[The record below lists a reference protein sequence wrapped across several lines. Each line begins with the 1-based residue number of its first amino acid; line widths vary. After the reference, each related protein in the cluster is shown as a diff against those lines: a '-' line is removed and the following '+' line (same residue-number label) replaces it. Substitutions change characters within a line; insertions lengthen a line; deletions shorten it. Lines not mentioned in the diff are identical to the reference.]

1 MIDFIKRSFDR
12 LPIAPEMREVFNLPN
27 TISLIRIGVIPIL
40 FCLLLSPGPLMSL
53 VIAILFIAAALT
65 DLLDGYVA
73 RRYHIVTTMGKFLDP
88 IADKLIVNTAMIML
102 IPIDR
107 IPTWIVAVII
117 IRDFI
122 VDGIRNIASSEGL
135 IIDASP
141 LGKRKTLCQI
151 FAVSALMIHY
161 PFFGA
166 DAHAVGTR
174 DPLHRP
180 DSDGPVRGRLLHQ
193 VLSGKHQEKPK
204 NQIDCSDLEVAA
216 SFLLTNE
223 MVLL

>member
-12 LPIAPEMREVFNLPN
+12 LPIAPEMREILNLPN

-122 VDGIRNIASSEGL
+122 VDGIRNIASSEG
-135 IIDASP
+135 
-141 LGKRKTLCQI
+141 
-151 FAVSALMIHY
+151 
-161 PFFGA
+161 
-166 DAHAVGTR
+166 
-174 DPLHRP
+174 
-180 DSDGPVRGRLLHQ
+180 SDY
-193 VLSGKHQEKPK
+193 
-204 NQIDCSDLEVAA
+204 
-216 SFLLTNE
+216 
-223 MVLL
+223 

>member
-12 LPIAPEMREVFNLPN
+12 LPIVPEMREVLNLPN

-53 VIAILFIAAALT
+53 VIATLFIAAALT
-65 DLLDGYVA
+65 DLLDGYIA

-102 IPIDR
+102 IPIGR

-117 IRDFI
+117 IRDLI

-141 LGKRKTLCQI
+141 LGKRKTLCQT

-166 DAHAVGTR
+166 DAHAVGIVILSIALILTI
-174 DPLHRP
+174 
-180 DSDGPVRGRLLHQ
+180 
-193 VLSGKHQEKPK
+193 LSGTDYFIKFYRGSIHKIHK
-204 NQIDCSDLEVAA
+204 II
-216 SFLLTNE
+216 
-223 MVLL
+223 

>member
-1 MIDFIKRSFDR
+1 MIDYIKQSFDR

-27 TISLIRIGVIPIL
+27 SISLVRIGVIPIL
-40 FCLLLSPGPLMSL
+40 FFLLFSPGQLMSL
-53 VIAILFIAAALT
+53 VIATLFIAAALT
-65 DLLDGYVA
+65 DLLDGYIA
-73 RRYHIVTTMGKFLDP
+73 RRYQIVTTMGKFLDP

-107 IPTWIVAVII
+107 IPAWIVAVII
-117 IRDFI
+117 IRDFA

-166 DAHAVGTR
+166 DAHAVGMVILFIALILT
-174 DPLHRP
+174 
-180 DSDGPVRGRLLHQ
+180 
-193 VLSGKHQEKPK
+193 VLSGIDYFGKFYRLSIHK
-204 NQIDCSDLEVAA
+204 N
-216 SFLLTNE
+216 
-223 MVLL
+223 

>member
-1 MIDFIKRSFDR
+1 MIDFIKRLFDKI
-12 LPIAPEMREVFNLPN
+12 PIAPEMQEVFNLPN
-27 TISLIRIGVIPIL
+27 TISLVRIGVIPIL
-40 FCLLLSPGPLMSL
+40 FFLLLSPGPLMSI

-73 RRYHIVTTMGKFLDP
+73 RKYHIVTTMGKFLDP

-102 IPIDR
+102 IPIGR
-107 IPTWIVAVII
+107 IPTWIVAIII

-135 IIDASP
+135 VIDASP

-166 DAHAVGTR
+166 DAHAVGMVILSIALILTI
-174 DPLHRP
+174 
-180 DSDGPVRGRLLHQ
+180 
-193 VLSGKHQEKPK
+193 LSGIEYFIKFYRTSIKKSIK
-204 NQIDCSDLEVAA
+204 NI
-216 SFLLTNE
+216 
-223 MVLL
+223 